1 MFEHDDINEFDLQMR
16 SILEDA
22 QEEVPAGLWE
32 GVSAGLEK
40 AARRRKAA
48 LWFRYSGIAVA
59 AAAVAAGFVFNRSTE
74 SDIVPAA
81 SDDLIAVVE
90 ERVET
95 QEEIRKDAE
104 KPLIAMAQTG
114 KTSRNVSTA
123 VIMDSPVEADAEI
136 QPEIKDGGKSVSD
149 QTDAAVV
156 ETTEV
161 AESQISQSDMTMET
175 EWIDE
180 PEKKHISTSLVISG
194 IAGTNNPQN
203 RGGLKPLRAPGMLN
217 DPVKSTVEQVGE
229 ETNYGLP
236 VSVGLGVKL
245 NFTKR
250 WSLGI
255 GLNYTLLTSSFNG
268 KYTEVKDGVASMP
281 ISERVKNSQ
290 HYIGIPVNAYYNII
304 SRDLINFYA
313 YAGGTVE
320 KCIGNVYQV
329 QTTPVINHHEA
340 VKGVQL
346 SANVGIG
353 VEFILGKH
361 VGIYLDPSLRYYF
374 TGSQPKSI
382 RTVQPLMLG
391 FEAGVRFNL

>member
-1 MFEHDDINEFDLQMR
+1 
-16 SILEDA
+16 
-22 QEEVPAGLWE
+22 
-32 GVSAGLEK
+32 
-40 AARRRKAA
+40 
-48 LWFRYSGIAVA
+48 
-59 AAAVAAGFVFNRSTE
+59 VFNRSTE

-90 ERVET
+90 ERVEI
-95 QEEIRKDAE
+95 QEDIRKETE

-114 KTSRNVSTA
+114 KTSRDVSTA
-123 VIMDSPVEADAEI
+123 VIMDPPVEADAEI

-161 AESQISQSDMTMET
+161 AENQISQSDMPMET